1 MPDRLIEGLRRYQRE
16 HLPQMREYFAKLASE
31 GQKPSTLFIG
41 CSDSRLVPNLL
52 TDTGPGEIFMVRNVG
67 NFVPPF
73 QPDAE
78 YHGTSA
84 AIEFGITILGVTD
97 VVVCGHSD
105 CGAIRALYEP
115 PNEST
120 PHINKWLELGKPAMV
135 DGEPTPESL
144 RRTEQRSII
153 TQLTRLLTF
162 PMVKERVDAGKLA
175 LHGWYFVIETGDVQ
189 VLDIDQGKFV
199 APG

>member
-135 DGEPTPESL
+135 EGGPTPESL

-153 TQLTRLLTF
+153 AQLTRLLTF

-189 VLDIDQGKFV
+189 VLDIEQGKFV
-199 APG
+199 APA

>member
-16 HLPQMREYFAKLASE
+16 RLPQLREHFAKLASE

-73 QPDAE
+73 QEDSE

-84 AIEFGITILGVTD
+84 AIEFGVTILGVTD

-135 DGEPTPESL
+135 EGEATPDVL

-162 PMVKERVDAGKLA
+162 PMIKERVDAGRLA
-175 LHGWYFVIETGDVQ
+175 VHGWYFEVETGEVL
-189 VLDIDQGKFV
+189 VLDVEAGRFV
-199 APG
+199 SA